1 MEGGISMEKFFV
13 TLYITSKIPGMVKVN
28 NQILGDTESPVVASV
43 SCSDIVYIEWHSIIE
58 NYASCFVKLEFDHG
72 ELVEAPV
79 PPYCNLFI
87 YEHNIFEV
95 SILPRQIY
103 YSSDVIPHIVSQRN
117 YVFDK
122 INYSASIYYDSGYV
136 FCIEN
141 QYDFSIVFARYIDFN
156 LADAVI
162 DMHFIANTW
171 FVCAHAKNSIII
183 LKHSKSVELV
193 YIGEGTLDFKDNA
206 LSVSTVFDD
215 PAGRQK
221 VIQYGIKN
229 GVLGVRTYFTKM
241 DLSKITSS
249 EIAVH
254 SFLYSIK
261 NSIFDDA
268 LYFLD
273 SSLNSQTSSED
284 LKNFFGDFEKIRT
297 HLYQNRIKSPNIC
310 IALFRKISENLFIAK
325 TYYFDI
331 NVVNDTYKIVNI
343 SE

>member
-1 MEGGISMEKFFV
+1 MEKFFV

-28 NQILGDTESPVVASV
+28 NQILGDTASPVVASV
-43 SCSDIVYIEWHSIIE
+43 SCSDIVYIEWHSILE
-58 NYASCFVKLEFDHG
+58 NYASCFMKLEFDRG
-72 ELVEAPV
+72 ELVESPI
-79 PPYCNLFI
+79 PPTCNLYM

-95 SILPRQIY
+95 SILPRQIF
-103 YSSDVIPHIVSQRN
+103 YSSDVIPHIVCQRN
-117 YVFDK
+117 YVYEK

-141 QYDFSIVFARYIDFN
+141 QYDFSIVFAQYINFN
-156 LADAVI
+156 LADAII
-162 DMHFIANTW
+162 DLHFIANTW

-193 YIGEGTLDFKDNA
+193 YSGEGSLDFTDNA
-206 LSVSTVFDD
+206 LTISTFFDD

-229 GVLGVRTYFTKM
+229 GALGVRTYFTKM
-241 DLSKITSS
+241 DLTKITTS
-249 EIAVH
+249 ETAVH

-261 NSIFDDA
+261 HSMLDDA

-273 SSLNSQTSSED
+273 SSLTSQTSKED
-284 LKNFFGDFEKIRT
+284 LKNYFGEFETVRT
-297 HLYQNRIKSPNIC
+297 HIHQNRIKSPNIC
-310 IALFRKISENLFIAK
+310 IALFRQLCENIYIAK
-325 TYYFDI
+325 TYYFEI
-331 NVVNDTYKIVNI
+331 SVVNDAYKIVNI